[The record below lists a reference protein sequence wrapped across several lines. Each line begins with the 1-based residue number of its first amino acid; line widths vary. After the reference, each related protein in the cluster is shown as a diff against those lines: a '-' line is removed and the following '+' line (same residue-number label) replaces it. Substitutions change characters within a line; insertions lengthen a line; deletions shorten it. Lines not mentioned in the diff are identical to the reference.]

1 MTNPSRLGIGDR
13 GCACCMAVVDG
24 ESTLLGV
31 LGALSNG
38 VNLKLMRVSMCER
51 HNRALDVVIAELRQ
65 DRID

>member
-1 MTNPSRLGIGDR
+1 MTK
-13 GCACCMAVVDG
+13 
-24 ESTLLGV
+24 STLLGV